1 MKKKLF
7 PLISILI
14 LVILF
19 GIAAT
24 CNMCG
29 LNLSTETT
37 ASITGDTET
46 IETSVEATEAE
57 ETATEA
63 TEKETVKETTKEQTT
78 ETSKSTSA
86 DSQVIA
92 PTIHL
97 QIYEGPTYSQ
107 ADKVCYYRIEAKV
120 TGNPSPTI
128 EFSRDDSN
136 GAFGSNKAQ
145 VNIAD
150 SSQIYTLTAKVKN
163 SAGEAT
169 DSITLDWGCGIILAV
184 METIELHPN
193 ITGFVGPDGTGNIVA
208 IGDSEF
214 NTDMRGR
221 FAFDVSSL
229 AGKEIVSAKLKMKY
243 WEQFPCDFKGN
254 ILIFYNDFLPDI
266 TISDYYTV
274 AYAGPEAFAWNTD
287 PLEFSNDFLK
297 NKIAERA
304 NANIELQFGIGYE
317 KANVTDGGKDFDGQ
331 AYPAESI
338 LLTVT
343 YY

>member
-1 MKKKLF
+1 MKNKLY
-7 PLISILI
+7 PLISILTLI
-14 LVILF
+14 VLF
-19 GIAAT
+19 GTAAT

-37 ASITGDTET
+37 ASTSAETTQTDDTSTQASET
-46 IETSVEATEAE
+46 E
-57 ETATEA
+57 
-63 TEKETVKETTKEQTT
+63 ETTKATIAEDNNEEKTT
-78 ETSKSTSA
+78 DTTKSSSTDTQA
-86 DSQVIA
+86 VA
-92 PTIHL
+92 PTIKL

-107 ADKVCYYRIEAKV
+107 SDDVCYYRIGAVV
-120 TGNPSPTI
+120 TGSPSPTVT
-128 EFSRDDSN
+128 FSKDDSN
-136 GAFGSNKAQ
+136 GSFGSKK
-145 VNIAD
+145 V
-150 SSQIYTLTAKVKN
+150 QINLTKGSPNYTLIAKVKN